1 MKEFTLGIGLLLLLP
16 AMAQSLTV
24 DEIIKLKRAG
34 VADSTIELLIEKDAV
49 REKRVGIIRRDGWI
63 VHTTD
68 TRETQPLSGENYGTT
83 YPIQVEPWVSRPG
96 RQNFTSFGRG
106 R

>member
-1 MKEFTLGIGLLLLLP
+1 MKEFTLLMGLLLLP
-16 AMAQSLTV
+16 AMAQAVTV

-49 REKRVGIIRRDGWI
+49 REKRTGIIRRDGWI

-68 TRETQPLSGENYGTT
+68 TRETEPVLGENYGTA
-83 YPIQVEPWVSRPG
+83 YPIEVYPQVG
-96 RQNFTSFGRG
+96 RVR
-106 R
+106 RR

>member
-1 MKEFTLGIGLLLLLP
+1 MKEFTLLMGLLLLP
-16 AMAQSLTV
+16 AMAQAVTV

-49 REKRVGIIRRDGWI
+49 REKRAGIIRRDGWI

-68 TRETQPLSGENYGTT
+68 TREAQPVLGEDYGAA
-83 YPIQVEPWVSRPG
+83 YPIQVYPQIGGG
-96 RQNFTSFGRG
+96 RR

>member
-1 MKEFTLGIGLLLLLP
+1 MGRFVFVIGFLILP
-16 AMAQSLTV
+16 AWAHALSA

-49 REKRVGIIRRDGWI
+49 QQKRSGIVRQNGWI

-68 TRETQPLSGENYGTT
+68 TRETAPLLGENYGPA
-83 YPIQVEPWVSRPG
+83 YPIQVYPQVGGG
-96 RQNFTSFGRG
+96 RR